1 MYPFMKWLDKS
12 EQPITYTYFTRLS
25 SIISD
30 NLNILQHIA
39 RLVMSNKNKIGYA
52 AIALVAAL
60 LATVATVPLKYA
72 AAQNA
77 TAQNATSDR
86 EEMMTGAMIKAKV
99 AQLKSEHPLFA
110 AVLEHVQS
118 LNAVETL
125 KAILAVHAL
134 ERILDAHAL
143 NLLATA
149 MHNATG

>member
-1 MYPFMKWLDKS
+1 MS
-12 EQPITYTYFTRLS
+12 H
-25 SIISD
+25 
-30 NLNILQHIA
+30 NLKILQPTA
-39 RLVMSNKNKIGYA
+39 CPPMSNKNRIGYV

-60 LATVATVPLKYA
+60 LATVATMPLKNA

-77 TAQNATSDR
+77 TSSQTG
-86 EEMMTGAMIKAKV
+86 ETMTESIIKAKV
-99 AQLKSEHPLFA
+99 AQLKAEHPVFA

-118 LNAVETL
+118 MNAVETL

-149 MHNATG
+149 MHNSTS